1 MEKKTLDE
9 KINDTACKAEEIASI
24 VHCIT
29 EKVETSDFDF
39 KFYITG
45 ALYGVISL
53 CEYLQ
58 GDLNDLAGQVNQSIS
73 AQKGTSL

>member
-1 MEKKTLDE
+1 MEQKALDE
-9 KINDTACKAEEIASI
+9 KINDAACKAEEIASI

-29 EKVETSDFDF
+29 DKIETRDFDS

-58 GDLNDLAGQVNQSIS
+58 HDLNALSVQVTNSTS

>member
-1 MEKKTLDE
+1 MEQKTLDE
-9 KINDTACKAEEIASI
+9 KINDAACKAEEIAAI
-24 VHCIT
+24 VQCIT
-29 EKVETSDFDF
+29 DKVETRDFDF

-58 GDLNDLAGQVNQSIS
+58 GDLNDLAGQANNLIAV
-73 AQKGTSL
+73 QKRASL